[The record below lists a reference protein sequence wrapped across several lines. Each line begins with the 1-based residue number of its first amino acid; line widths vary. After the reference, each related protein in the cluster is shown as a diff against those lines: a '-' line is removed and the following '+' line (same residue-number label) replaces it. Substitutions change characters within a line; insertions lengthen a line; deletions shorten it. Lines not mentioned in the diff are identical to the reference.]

1 MHIWPLAKL
10 AVLTWEGGE
19 TLSSLCFIS
28 LFFPPPPF
36 GVLKY

>member
-19 TLSSLCFIS
+19 TQLTVFYKS

>member
-19 TLSSLCFIS
+19 TLSSL
-28 LFFPPPPF
+28 FFESFFSPLLHLEF
-36 GVLKY
+36 